1 MVVNHSQPRL
11 ASGTMF
17 FKAVERGYASLADA
31 YNRAGQKAL
40 AIENFKKALQMDPQN
55 YFAIDQLKALN

>member
-1 MVVNHSQPRL
+1 MYPDS
-11 ASGTMF
+11 ST
-17 FKAVERGYASLADA
+17 GYASLADA

-40 AIENFKKALQMDPQN
+40 AIENFKKALQLDPQN

>member
-1 MVVNHSQPRL
+1 LIEAIEVFRL
-11 ASGTMF
+11 VISMYPDSST
-17 FKAVERGYASLADA
+17 GYASLADA